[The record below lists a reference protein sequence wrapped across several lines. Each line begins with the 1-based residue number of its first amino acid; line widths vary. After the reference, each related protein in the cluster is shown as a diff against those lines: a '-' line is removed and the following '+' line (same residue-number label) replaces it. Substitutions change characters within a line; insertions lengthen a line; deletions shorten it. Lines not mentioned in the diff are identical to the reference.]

1 MNEIAP
7 SDSLTPGRP
16 LPFPGDWLHAAPGK
30 VENALNR
37 LNIED
42 QARCFLAFSG
52 KDRQNLLLL
61 SHNPFELVRALPD
74 EEIYQTVKEIGPE
87 DAYPLLSVL
96 SPPQVQLFFDLEWW
110 GGDKFL
116 PERAWNWVE
125 WMDQAN
131 DIHLINWF
139 MSEEF
144 EQKVMFLQAFVKVYK
159 RDEMTDQYE
168 KVGDKAPWSPDGV
181 YDLFFTEEETVPLLK
196 RVFLQLYSENGPLFR
211 ALMEGVIWYPIT
223 PTVERAWQWRLSRTA
238 EKGLADFEE
247 AQSVYSRLEVKSISE
262 APPAPSEFE
271 AEPGRR
277 TLAPRYPLN
286 AADPDSFL
294 GQCFVRLKDH
304 PRSDAIG
311 WELVILA
318 NKVLVADRLDLGS
331 LEARRTTLRKVLGYI
346 NIGLEL
352 GAQGEPALGEKLLS
366 RTWMQ
371 SLFQVGY
378 AAVMQL
384 KWDMEQLLREQG
396 PLVRQVLNPVLQDH
410 LAAMIDRFPRIGVHT
425 VTQDLEENPEIQW
438 RHLES
443 VVDLERLRLLERQVR
458 FRARFVNMALGVS
471 AADVEQLRES
481 CRYPSRLED
490 FDAVCLTLTALA
502 QYALFGQVALEAL
515 SEDAARSFL
524 QVIFLPSPVPGEPRA
539 LNDDVLQTFRTRLE
553 ERPLAWTEADRE
565 EFVHLI
571 REVED
576 TLYQEFE
583 RLNAA
588 RTVEWQF
595 TKGLCIQ

>member
-1 MNEIAP
+1 MNEIA
-7 SDSLTPGRP
+7 TPGSVTPGQP
-16 LPFPGDWLHAAPGK
+16 LPFPGEWLHSAPAK
-30 VENALNR
+30 AEEALNR
-37 LNIED
+37 LSIED
-42 QARCFLAFSG
+42 QARCFLAYSG

-61 SHNPFELVRALPD
+61 SQNPFDLVRCLPD
-74 EEIYQTVKEIGPE
+74 EEIYQTVKEIGPT

-96 SPPQVQLFFDLEWW
+96 APSQVQVFFDLEWW

-116 PERAWNWVE
+116 PERAWQWME
-125 WMDQAN
+125 WMDNAN
-131 DIHLINWF
+131 DTHLVNWF
-139 MSEEF
+139 QTEEF

-168 KVGDKAPWSPDGV
+168 KVGDKPPWTPDGV
-181 YDLFFTEEETVPLLK
+181 YDLFFTEEDTIPLLK
-196 RVFLQLYSENGPLFR
+196 RVFLQLYNEDGPLFR

-238 EKGLADFEE
+238 EKGLPDFEE
-247 AQSVYSRLEVKSISE
+247 AQSVYSRLAVQSISE
-262 APPAPSEFE
+262 MPPPASEFE

-294 GQCFVRLKDH
+294 GQCFVRLKNDQ
-304 PRSDAIG
+304 RLDTLG
-311 WELVILA
+311 WELVVLA
-318 NKVLVADRLDLGS
+318 NKVLVADGLDLGS

-352 GAQGEPALGEKLLS
+352 GAQGDPALGEKLLA

-378 AAVMQL
+378 AGVMQL
-384 KWDMEQLLREQG
+384 KWDMEQLLRDQG

-425 VTQDLEENPEIQW
+425 VTEELEENPEIQW

-443 VVDLERLRLLERQVR
+443 VADVERLRALERQVR
-458 FRARFVNMALGVS
+458 FRVRFVNMALGMS
-471 AADVEQLRES
+471 ADDVERMKET
-481 CRYPSRLED
+481 CRYPQGLEN
-490 FDAVCLTLTALA
+490 FDAVCLTVTALA
-502 QYALFGQVALEAL
+502 QYALFGQVACEAL
-515 SEDAARSFL
+515 SEDAALSFL

-539 LNDDVLQTFRTRLE
+539 LNEDIMEPFRHRIE
-553 ERPLAWTEADRE
+553 ERPLAWTESDE
-565 EFVHLI
+565 KEFGHLMQ
-571 REVED
+571 EVEE
-576 TLYQEFE
+576 TLYLEFE
-583 RLNAA
+583 RLNPSLP
-588 RTVEWQF
+588 VEWKF